1 MADGLTKMA
10 LGIFGFGFCKAS
22 LGAAY
27 MTAMGSVFSTVGF
40 VSELNFMVP
49 MLVSSLLTASAL
61 VLMVRSRRLL
71 SGALRQYP
79 AVISLSS
86 GFLLSAGDL
95 LSRSPDGFAAAL
107 CGALCGYSRPSS
119 MLFGSTSSPPRKILL
134 HRRCKLS
141 VPLSSNA

>member
-61 VLMVRSRRLL
+61 VLMVRSRR
-71 SGALRQYP
+71 Y
-79 AVISLSS
+79 ISLVRVSS
-86 GFLLSAGDL
+86 Q
-95 LSRSPDGFAAAL
+95 RRRFA
-107 CGALCGYSRPSS
+107 
-119 MLFGSTSSPPRKILL
+119 F
-134 HRRCKLS
+134 
-141 VPLSSNA
+141 

>member
-61 VLMVRSRRLL
+61 VLMVRSRPPMALL
-71 SGALRQYP
+71 P
-79 AVISLSS
+79 LSVVRCV
-86 GFLLSAGDL
+86 AT
-95 LSRSPDGFAAAL
+95 R
-107 CGALCGYSRPSS
+107 RPSS